1 LVLALRPVITPWGG
15 KTMKSILAAFVLA
28 MCAYVAVAGALH
40 QTDPSIAA
48 YDLDSTRGYHKLATL
63 R

>member
-1 LVLALRPVITPWGG
+1 
-15 KTMKSILAAFVLA
+15 MKSILAAFVLA